1 MNTIGKL
8 YTLTSFG
15 ESHGEAMGGI
25 VDGCPAGYI
34 LSPEEVQRE
43 LDRRRPGQ
51 SDLTTAR
58 AEQDRV
64 EFLSGIFEG
73 KSTGMPIGFIVRNQ
87 DQRSRDYEALKE
99 VYRPS
104 HADYTVEAK
113 YGIRDYRGGGRS
125 SAREHVARVVA
136 GAIAKQVL
144 RTRGISIQA
153 YTSRIGRVEVD
164 KSYTELE
171 LNRVDES
178 AVRCPDERI
187 AREMETLIREVKADG
202 DSVGGVVSCVI
213 RDFRRESVNPCL
225 IVFKLVWGIT

>member
-1 MNTIGKL
+1 
-8 YTLTSFG
+8 
-15 ESHGEAMGGI
+15 
-25 VDGCPAGYI
+25 
-34 LSPEEVQRE
+34 
-43 LDRRRPGQ
+43 
-51 SDLTTAR
+51 
-58 AEQDRV
+58 
-64 EFLSGIFEG
+64 
-73 KSTGMPIGFIVRNQ
+73 MPIGFIVRNQ

-144 RTRGISIQA
+144 RTCGISI
-153 YTSRIGRVEVD
+153 
-164 KSYTELE
+164 
-171 LNRVDES
+171 DES
-178 AVRCPDERI
+178 VVRCPDERI

-213 RDFRRESVNPCL
+213 RGLPAGVGEP
-225 IVFKLVWGIT
+225 VFDRFQARLGYYLLGINAAKRDD